1 MKIDRWKIL
10 AAAVLLAGLAAAIW
24 FVSRKSFLGGQNHA
38 STRTLTLEG
47 PADLA
52 ISTSPSPRASVPRID
67 SSRALD
73 DALQESDPRKR
84 SMEFGKILAEWF
96 ERNPEDAL
104 TYVRNMPRGGA
115 EYTEALFIVLS
126 GLGKKDPSR
135 AVSLA
140 REMATTREQQ
150 AIYSVL
156 FDQVV
161 RTDIHTALGLIE
173 QVPEGESRNN
183 ALRALA
189 VGWADH
195 DVLAALDWAK
205 GLNNPRARATAVEAT
220 LIIRAKRDPRRTVD
234 LAQQFLTGDALDRT
248 LTEAMKNLIEQ
259 DPRAAGEVV
268 MRLPDGGVKTRA
280 TLDVVRALA
289 AEQPATALAWIKSL
303 PPGQL
308 HQLAL
313 NNVLDFWS
321 ANDPQSAGEYVAQ
334 MPEGPDQNAAAT
346 HFAKNFGAADPS
358 KAVRWAESLKGSA
371 RTTALVSLASGWAQ
385 KDPSAAT
392 RWAVALPIDN
402 PARADAIKD
411 ALSYWFLQD
420 YEAARDFLNNLA
432 QHDQSN
438 ARPR

>member
-24 FVSRKSFLGGQNHA
+24 FVSRTYFSGEQDRA
-38 STRTLTLEG
+38 RARTLTPER
-47 PADLA
+47 PADVA
-52 ISTSPSPRASVPRID
+52 ISTSLSPRASVSRTD
-67 SSRALD
+67 SSQALN
-73 DALQESDPRKR
+73 DALRESDPRKR
-84 SMEFGKILAEWF
+84 SMEFGRVLAEWF
-96 ERNPEDAL
+96 ARNPEDAL
-104 TYVRNMPRGGA
+104 AYVRNMPRGGA
-115 EYTEALFIVLS
+115 EYTEALFVVLG
-126 GLGKKDPSR
+126 GLGKKDPAR
-135 AVSLA
+135 AVGLA

-150 AIYSVL
+150 AIYSLL
-156 FDQVV
+156 FDQAV
-161 RTDIHTALGLIE
+161 RTDIRTALSLIE
-173 QVPEGESRNN
+173 LMPEGESRDN

-189 VGWADH
+189 AGWADQ

-205 GLNNPRARATAVEAT
+205 GLTDPADRATAVEAT

-234 LAQQFLTGDALDRT
+234 LARQLLTGDALDRT
-248 LTEAMKNLIEQ
+248 LTEAMKNLVEQ
-259 DPRAAGEVV
+259 DPRAAGEMV
-268 MRLPDGGVKTRA
+268 MRLPDGAVKTRA
-280 TLDVVRALA
+280 TLELVRALA

-321 ANDPQSAGEYVAQ
+321 ANDPRSAGEYVAQ
-334 MPEGPDQNAAAT
+334 MPEGPDQDAAAT
-346 HFAKNFGAADPS
+346 HFAKNFGATDPS
-358 KAVRWAESLKGSA
+358 NAVRWAESLQGSA
-371 RTTALVSLASGWAQ
+371 RTAALVSIASGWAQ

-392 RWAVALPIDN
+392 RWAAALPVDN

-432 QHDQSN
+432 QQDQSN

>member
-24 FVSRKSFLGGQNHA
+24 FVSRTNFLGGQDRA
-38 STRTLTLEG
+38 SARTLTLER
-47 PADLA
+47 PTDVA
-52 ISTSPSPRASVPRID
+52 ISTSPSPAASVPRID
-67 SSRALD
+67 SSQALN

-84 SMEFGKILAEWF
+84 SMEFGKILTEWF

-126 GLGKKDPSR
+126 GLGKKDPAR
-135 AVSLA
+135 AVGLA

-150 AIYSVL
+150 AIYSGL

-161 RTDIHTALGLIE
+161 RTDIRTALSLIE
-173 QVPEGESRNN
+173 LVPEGESRSN

-189 VGWADH
+189 VGWADQ

-205 GLNNPRARATAVEAT
+205 GLNDPTERATAVEAT
-220 LIIRAKRDPRRTVD
+220 LIIRSKRDPRRTFD
-234 LAQQFLTGDALDRT
+234 LAQQLLTGDALDRT
-248 LTEAMKNLIEQ
+248 LTEAMKNLVEQ
-259 DPRAAGEVV
+259 DPRAAGEMV
-268 MRLPDGGVKTRA
+268 MRLPDGAVKPRA

-289 AEQPATALAWIKSL
+289 AEQPATAFAWIKSL

-334 MPEGPDQNAAAT
+334 MPEGPDQDVAAT
-346 HFAKNFGAADPS
+346 HLAKGFGAADPS
-358 KAVRWAESLKGSA
+358 KAVRWAESLQGSA
-371 RTTALVSLASGWAQ
+371 RTAALVSIASGWAQ

-392 RWAVALPIDN
+392 RWAAALPVDN

-411 ALSYWFLQD
+411 AISYWFLQD

-432 QHDQSN
+432 QQEQSN
-438 ARPR
+438 ARRR

>member
-10 AAAVLLAGLAAAIW
+10 AVAVLLAGLAAAIW
-24 FVSRKSFLGGQNHA
+24 FVGRASFLAEQDRA
-38 STRTLTLEG
+38 SVRTSTLDR
-47 PADLA
+47 PADVA
-52 ISTSPSPRASVPRID
+52 ISTSPSPAASVPRID
-67 SSRALD
+67 SSQALN
-73 DALQESDPRKR
+73 DALRESDPRKR
-84 SMEFGKILAEWF
+84 SMEFGRILAEWF
-96 ERNPEDAL
+96 DKNPEDAL
-104 TYVRNMPRGGA
+104 AYARNIPRGGA

-126 GLGKKDPSR
+126 GVGKKDPAR
-135 AVSLA
+135 AVGLA

-150 AIYSVL
+150 AIYSLL

-161 RTDIHTALGLIE
+161 RTDIGTALSLLE
-173 QVPEGESRNN
+173 LVPQGEGRDN

-189 VGWADH
+189 VGWADR
-195 DVLAALDWAK
+195 DILAALDWAK
-205 GLNNPRARATAVEAT
+205 GLTDPAEGATAIEAT

-234 LAQQFLTGDALDRT
+234 LAQQLLTGDALDRT

-259 DPRAAGEVV
+259 DPRAAGEMVV
-268 MRLPDGGVKTRA
+268 RLPEGGVKTRA
-280 TLDVVRALA
+280 TLEVVRALA

-308 HQLAL
+308 QQLAL

-321 ANDPQSAGEYVAQ
+321 ATDPRSAGEYVAQ
-334 MPEGPDQNAAAT
+334 MPEGPDQDVAAT

-358 KAVRWAESLKGSA
+358 NAVRWAESLKSSA
-371 RTTALVSLASGWAQ
+371 RTAALVSIASGWAQ

-392 RWAVALPIDN
+392 QWAAALPIDN

-420 YEAARDFLNNLA
+420 YEAARNFLNNLA
-432 QHDQSN
+432 QQDQSN

>member
-10 AAAVLLAGLAAAIW
+10 AAAVLLAGLAAAW
-24 FVSRKSFLGGQNHA
+24 LVSRTIFSGEQDRA
-38 STRTLTLEG
+38 SARTLTSER
-47 PADLA
+47 PADVA
-52 ISTSPSPRASVPRID
+52 ISSSPSPRGSVPQTD
-67 SSRALD
+67 SSRALS
-73 DALQESDPRKR
+73 DALRESDPRKR
-84 SMEFGKILAEWF
+84 SMEFGKILTEWF

-126 GLGKKDPSR
+126 GLGKNDPAR
-135 AVSLA
+135 AVGLA

-150 AIYSVL
+150 AIYSAL

-161 RTDIHTALGLIE
+161 RTDIRTALSLIE
-173 QVPEGESRNN
+173 LVPQGESRDN

-189 VGWADH
+189 AGWADQ

-205 GLNNPRARATAVEAT
+205 GLSNPTERATAVEAT

-234 LAQQFLTGDALDRT
+234 LAQQLLTGDALDRT
-248 LTEAMKNLIEQ
+248 LTEAMKNLAEQ
-259 DPRAAGEVV
+259 DPRAAGEMV
-268 MRLPDGGVKTRA
+268 MRLPDGAVKTRA

-308 HQLAL
+308 QQLAL

-334 MPEGPDQNAAAT
+334 MPAGPDQDVAAT
-346 HFAKNFGAADPS
+346 HLAKSFGAADPS
-358 KAVRWAESLKGSA
+358 KAVRWAESLQGSA
-371 RTTALVSLASGWAQ
+371 RTAALVSIASGWSQ

-392 RWAVALPIDN
+392 RWAAALPIDN
-402 PARADAIKD
+402 PARADAIKA
-411 ALSYWFLQD
+411 ALSYWFVQD

-432 QHDQSN
+432 QQDQSN

>member
-10 AAAVLLAGLAAAIW
+10 AAVVLLAGLTAAIW
-24 FVSRKSFLGGQNHA
+24 FVSHKNFPGGQDRA
-38 STRTLTLEG
+38 SARALTLER

-52 ISTSPSPRASVPRID
+52 ISTSPSPRDSVPRID
-67 SSRALD
+67 SSQALN

-84 SMEFGKILAEWF
+84 SMAFGKILAEWF

-104 TYVRNMPRGGA
+104 AYIRNMPRGGA

-126 GLGKKDPSR
+126 GLGKKDPAR
-135 AVSLA
+135 AVGLA

-150 AIYSVL
+150 AIYSEL

-161 RTDIHTALGLIE
+161 RTDIRTALSLIE
-173 QVPEGESRNN
+173 LVPQGEGRNN

-189 VGWADH
+189 AGWAGQ

-205 GLNNPRARATAVEAT
+205 ALNDPTERTTAVEAT

-234 LAQQFLTGDALDRT
+234 LAQQLLTGDALDRT
-248 LTEAMKNLIEQ
+248 LTEAMKNLVEQ

-268 MRLPDGGVKTRA
+268 VRLPDGAVKTRA
-280 TLDVVRALA
+280 TLEVVRALA

-308 HQLAL
+308 QQLAL
-313 NNVLDFWS
+313 NNVLDYWS
-321 ANDPQSAGEYVAQ
+321 ANDPRSAGEYVAQ
-334 MPEGPDQNAAAT
+334 MPEGPDQDLAAT
-346 HFAKNFGAADPS
+346 HFAKNFGATDPS

-371 RTTALVSLASGWAQ
+371 RTVALVSIASGWAQ

-392 RWAVALPIDN
+392 RWAAALPVDN

-420 YEAARDFLNNLA
+420 YEAARAFLNNLA
-432 QHDQSN
+432 QQEQSD

>member
-1 MKIDRWKIL
+1 MKIGRWKIP
-10 AAAVLLAGLAAAIW
+10 AAAALLAGLAAAIW
-24 FVSRKSFLGGQNHA
+24 FVSHTIFSGEQDRA
-38 STRTLTLEG
+38 RARTLTLER

-52 ISTSPSPRASVPRID
+52 TSPSPRASVPRID
-67 SSRALD
+67 SSQALN
-73 DALQESDPRKR
+73 DALRESDPRKR
-84 SMEFGKILAEWF
+84 SMEFGKVLAEWF

-104 TYVRNMPRGGA
+104 TYVRNMPRDGA

-126 GLGKKDPSR
+126 GLGKKDPAR
-135 AVSLA
+135 AIGLA

-150 AIYSVL
+150 AIYSLL
-156 FDQVV
+156 FDHIV
-161 RTDIHTALGLIE
+161 RTDIRTALNLIE
-173 QVPEGESRNN
+173 LVPEGESRNN

-189 VGWADH
+189 VGWADQ

-205 GLNNPRARATAVEAT
+205 GLNDPADRAAAVEAT

-234 LAQQFLTGDALDRT
+234 LAQQLLAGDALDRT
-248 LTEAMKNLIEQ
+248 LTEAMKNLVEQ
-259 DPRAAGEVV
+259 DPRAAGELV
-268 MRLPDGGVKTRA
+268 MGLPDGPVRTRA
-280 TLDVVRALA
+280 TLEVVRALA

-321 ANDPQSAGEYVAQ
+321 ANDPQSAGEYVAR
-334 MPEGPDQNAAAT
+334 MPEGPDQDVAAT
-346 HFAKNFGAADPS
+346 HLAKSFGAADPS
-358 KAVRWAESLKGSA
+358 KAVRWAESLQGSA
-371 RTTALVSLASGWAQ
+371 RTAALVSIASGWAQ

-392 RWAVALPIDN
+392 RWAATLPIDN

-420 YEAARDFLNNLA
+420 YEAARGFLNSLA
-432 QHDQSN
+432 QQDQSN